1 VIDSIAWSADGKMLV
16 SGSYSDMSIR
26 VWDTA
31 TGKQRRAIEY
41 KAEWPCGI
49 ALSADGQVVAAGG
62 YRDGTIHLWEAD
74 TGKELRTIATPHQMV
89 YALAFNPD
97 GSALASGGMQ
107 AGIHLWDATT
117 GRVLR
122 RWETPQGHI
131 GHLAFSRNGRMLV
144 SGHGD
149 ARVRLWEVAT
159 GKERDSFTGHRSNIR
174 AVAFAPD
181 GRSIASGSDDT
192 TILVWDATNGAR
204 PDAALS
210 AKQLQAL
217 WADLIGTDAGR
228 AYRAMWQMALS
239 PKRVLPFLAERL
251 HPITPL
257 DERQQK
263 QVERLLADLD
273 KESFPARQRAETELE
288 KMGPAIESALRKA
301 LEGKPSLEVRRRIEK
316 VLEKV
321 DDKSNERLRTRRALE
336 ALESMNT
343 PEARQLLE
351 SLANGTP
358 RAWLTDEARK
368 IRKRLAQ

>member
-1 VIDSIAWSADGKMLV
+1 
-16 SGSYSDMSIR
+16 
-26 VWDTA
+26 
-31 TGKQRRAIEY
+31 
-41 KAEWPCGI
+41 
-49 ALSADGQVVAAGG
+49 
-62 YRDGTIHLWEAD
+62 LWEAD

-107 AGIHLWDATT
+107 AGIHLWDAAT
-117 GRVLR
+117 GRLLR
-122 RWETPQGHI
+122 RWETPQSHL

-149 ARVRLWEVAT
+149 AHVRLWEIAT
-159 GKERDSFTGHRSNIR
+159 GKERDSFVGHRSNIR

-181 GRSIASGSDDT
+181 GRSVASGSDDT
-192 TILVWDATNGAR
+192 TILVWDATGGAR

-217 WADLIGTDAGR
+217 WADLIGSDAGR

-273 KESFPARQRAETELE
+273 KESFTARQRAETELE
-288 KMGPAIESALRKA
+288 KMGPAIEPALRKV
-301 LEGKPSLEVRRRIEK
+301 LDDKPSLEVRRRIEK
-316 VLEKV
+316 VLEKMT
-321 DDKSNERLRTRRALE
+321 DERLRTLRALE
-336 ALESMNT
+336 AIEYMNT
-343 PEARQLLE
+343 PEARRLLE

-358 RAWLTDEARK
+358 RAWLTEEARK
-368 IRKRLAQ
+368 SRKRMDR